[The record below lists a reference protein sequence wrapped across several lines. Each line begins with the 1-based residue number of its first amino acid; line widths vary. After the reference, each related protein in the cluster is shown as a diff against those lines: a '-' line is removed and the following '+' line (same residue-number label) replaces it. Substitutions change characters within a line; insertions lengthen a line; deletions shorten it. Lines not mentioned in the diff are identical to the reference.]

1 MVHIEER
8 PLGANMSQLYNNSS
22 GMGSAVAILKQ
33 SSLHNKFALAQN
45 ENVTRTQDT
54 AGQQPDI
61 QSRDLDKTIFGVLSK
76 SAMTPEEEFNTRKN
90 LVLIGL
96 YNFAQNCKQLQTG
109 QAPASVDEQAKQE
122 QARQDAGALAQDQA
136 NIENIIF
143 GSEPLQVQLPPSRS
157 ISSYKKKR

>member
-1 MVHIEER
+1 MGPENLHAQVLIAQLLKAMGDITHKMELMNRQRFIPRIAHMVHIEER

-61 QSRDLDKTIFGVLSK
+61 QSRDLDKTIW
-76 SAMTPEEEFNTRKN
+76 
-90 LVLIGL
+90 
-96 YNFAQNCKQLQTG
+96 
-109 QAPASVDEQAKQE
+109 
-122 QARQDAGALAQDQA
+122 
-136 NIENIIF
+136 
-143 GSEPLQVQLPPSRS
+143 S
-157 ISSYKKKR
+157 IK